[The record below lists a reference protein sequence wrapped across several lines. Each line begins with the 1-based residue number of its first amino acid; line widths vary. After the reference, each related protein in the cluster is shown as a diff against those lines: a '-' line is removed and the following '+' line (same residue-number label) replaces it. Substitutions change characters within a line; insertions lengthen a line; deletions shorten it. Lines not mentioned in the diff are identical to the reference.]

1 MLLSSSAPMQRPG
14 ARVGGRMFSAAA
26 TAGYHE
32 PGHTEKL
39 VPHPQDAVATGL
51 LIRNE
56 DPIRSSTKSISAPA
70 MYCTETGSTSTVAPS
85 WASTRS
91 SSAWAVTQSNLYW
104 NPEQP
109 PPATLTRSIEP
120 GGSDLRSSRILR
132 AARSVNSTEL
142 AIACRYLFEY

>member
-1 MLLSSSAPMQRPG
+1 MAGREADPAEL
-14 ARVGGRMFSAAA
+14 VG
-26 TAGYHE
+26 
-32 PGHTEKL
+32 PGHSEKL
-39 VPHPQDAVATGL
+39 VPHPQDAVASGL

-70 MYCTETGSTSTVAPS
+70 MYCTDTGSTSTVAPS

-91 SSAWAVTQSNLYW
+91 SSARAVTQSNLYW

-120 GGSDLRSSRILR
+120 GGSVLRISRTLR
-132 AARSVNSTEL
+132 AARSVSSTEL
-142 AIACRYLFEY
+142 AIAFRCLFLVFHSYVQAGI

>member
-1 MLLSSSAPMQRPG
+1 MPRGFGRLDRNAVQLGFMAGRSAKPTQQNSSVR
-14 ARVGGRMFSAAA
+14 
-26 TAGYHE
+26 
-32 PGHTEKL
+32 HTEKL
-39 VPHPQDAVATGL
+39 VPHPQDAVATGF
-51 LIRNE
+51 LIRND

-91 SSAWAVTQSNLYW
+91 SSARAVTQSNLYW
-104 NPEQP
+104 KPEQP

-120 GGSDLRSSRILR
+120 GGSDLRISRILR
-132 AARSVNSTEL
+132 AARAVNSTEL